1 MRFKFATIRYVTN
14 EKLRFKRETTLYKTV
29 AICFG
34 SKKIYQNN
42 NAKSI
47 LYKIILSIALSN
59 NS

>member
-29 AICFG
+29 AICFWF
-34 SKKIYQNN
+34 KIKYQNS